1 MRRDEES
8 DETSDDGSDETSD
21 EEMREDTDEEVE
33 DEEAEAV
40 VVRKKAATKRV
51 SRKQMDEMFTVIVH
65 QNEFMHEMWK
75 QLWATTNGGMHHNV
89 ARLPHQQYQ
98 QVHPTQ
104 VDHHAHPISPA
115 VSASNHDN
123 TADTLVAESTRPSS
137 SKTGNKVIGS
147 EQNPINVKD
156 EDVKDEEEH
165 AVSMHMV
172 AREKRA
178 TPDPSRQR
186 EQPVPK
192 TSQPHRKQSP
202 VVDVSKNRS
211 RNPKSR
217 KGSAD
222 VAIGSKLNKHVPQGY
237 ADSFQAHSLENSIL
251 LKKPKQLQ
259 TP

>member
-1 MRRDEES
+1 MKRQRQWWSGRRPLQKGCLGSRWMRCSLLLSTRMS
-8 DETSDDGSDETSD
+8 LCMKCGNNSGRQP
-21 EEMREDTDEEVE
+21 MV
-33 DEEAEAV
+33 
-40 VVRKKAATKRV
+40 
-51 SRKQMDEMFTVIVH
+51 
-65 QNEFMHEMWK
+65 
-75 QLWATTNGGMHHNV
+75 
-89 ARLPHQQYQ
+89 
-98 QVHPTQ
+98 